1 MDCPDHAGLP
11 VPNRSRAAGR
21 TADSRAGDH
30 RPLASPVELPLIEQP
45 MTGQE
50 ARRLRPSQARP
61 HDCSSTSQDSRRL
74 GREPKTTR
82 RVWIPS
88 LTNGRQPTQSTEAEC
103 PPRTATATVGQGVS
117 VNRAGAPAIPAPGDH
132 PLLTWHT
139 LGRSRDDFVSI
150 TSQPRAPFQFTQRV
164 RRLGCDPASSSGPP
178 TRRSRKTSRPTSV
191 RLSQR
196 ARRYAGNTPTW
207 SGRDDH
213 STISTTGPT
222 TAQLSRQVTLQG
234 QHFDSESRTN
244 QVGRTYPTAQD

>member
-50 ARRLRPSQARP
+50 ARRRRPSQARP

-103 PPRTATATVGQGVS
+103 PPRAAATATVGQGVS
-117 VNRAGAPAIPAPGDH
+117 TYRAGAPAQPAPGDH

-150 TSQPRAPFQFTQRV
+150 TSQPRAPPQFTQRV
-164 RRLGCDPASSSGPP
+164 RRLGCDPESSSGPP
-178 TRRSRKTSRPTSV
+178 TRRSRKSRPTSFNGPGAMPEI
-191 RLSQR
+191 SQLER
-196 ARRYAGNTPTW
+196 AG
-207 SGRDDH
+207 
-213 STISTTGPT
+213 
-222 TAQLSRQVTLQG
+222 TAPPR
-234 QHFDSESRTN
+234 F
-244 QVGRTYPTAQD
+244 P

>member
-1 MDCPDHAGLP
+1 M
-11 VPNRSRAAGR
+11 
-21 TADSRAGDH
+21 
-30 RPLASPVELPLIEQP
+30 ELPLIEQP

-103 PPRTATATVGQGVS
+103 PPRAAATATVGQGVS
-117 VNRAGAPAIPAPGDH
+117 IYRAGAPAQPAPGDH

-150 TSQPRAPFQFTQRV
+150 TSQPRAPLQFTQRV

-178 TRRSRKTSRPTSV
+178 TRRSRKTFKTH
-191 RLSQR
+191 LSEAQ
-196 ARRYAGNTPTW
+196 
-207 SGRDDH
+207 S
-213 STISTTGPT
+213 TGP
-222 TAQLSRQVTLQG
+222 APRRKYSNL
-234 QHFDSESRTN
+234 
-244 QVGRTYPTAQD
+244 VGPG

>member
-1 MDCPDHAGLP
+1 
-11 VPNRSRAAGR
+11 
-21 TADSRAGDH
+21 
-30 RPLASPVELPLIEQP
+30 

-103 PPRTATATVGQGVS
+103 PPRAAATATVGQGVS
-117 VNRAGAPAIPAPGDH
+117 TYRAGAPAQPAPGDH

-150 TSQPRAPFQFTQRV
+150 TSQPRAPLQFTQRV
-164 RRLGCDPASSSGPP
+164 RRLGCDPESSSGPP
-178 TRRSRKTSRPTSV
+178 TRRSRKSRPTSV
-191 RLSQR
+191 NGPGATPEISQLER
-196 ARRYAGNTPTW
+196 AGTATPRFLYPARQRPNSADKSLLTPT
-207 SGRDDH
+207 S
-213 STISTTGPT
+213 
-222 TAQLSRQVTLQG
+222 AL
-234 QHFDSESRTN
+234 
-244 QVGRTYPTAQD
+244 

>member
-1 MDCPDHAGLP
+1 M
-11 VPNRSRAAGR
+11 
-21 TADSRAGDH
+21 
-30 RPLASPVELPLIEQP
+30 ELPLIEQP

-103 PPRTATATVGQGVS
+103 PPRAATATVGQGVS

-150 TSQPRAPFQFTQRV
+150 TSQPRAPLQFTQRV
-164 RRLGCDPASSSGPP
+164 RRLECDPASSSGPP

-196 ARRYAGNTPTW
+196 ARRHAGNIPTW

-222 TAQLSRQVTLQG
+222 TAQLSRQVTLHSNVSTLTRNQ
-234 QHFDSESRTN
+234 ESIKLAGHIQPLKTDKHQN
-244 QVGRTYPTAQD
+244 PVHGLSKQNLFFGIL

>member
-1 MDCPDHAGLP
+1 M
-11 VPNRSRAAGR
+11 
-21 TADSRAGDH
+21 
-30 RPLASPVELPLIEQP
+30 ELPLIEQP

-74 GREPKTTR
+74 GREPKITR

-103 PPRTATATVGQGVS
+103 PPRAATATVGQGVS

-150 TSQPRAPFQFTQRV
+150 TSQPRAPLQFTQRV
-164 RRLGCDPASSSGPP
+164 RRLVCDPASSSGPP

-196 ARRYAGNTPTW
+196 ARRHARNIPNLV
-207 SGRDDH
+207 
-213 STISTTGPT
+213 GP
-222 TAQLSRQVTLQG
+222 G
-234 QHFDSESRTN
+234 
-244 QVGRTYPTAQD
+244 